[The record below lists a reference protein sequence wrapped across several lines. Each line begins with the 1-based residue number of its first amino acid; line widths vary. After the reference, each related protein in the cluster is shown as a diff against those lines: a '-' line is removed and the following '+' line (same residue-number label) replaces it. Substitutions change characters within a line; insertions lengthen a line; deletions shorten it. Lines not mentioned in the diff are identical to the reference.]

1 MHVRKQQDEHETY
14 VHLNVSTPRTFLERD
29 TCDEDKVE
37 AGVPPKKFEEGL
49 DHGREVLAAALTAS
63 V

>member
-1 MHVRKQQDEHETY
+1 M
-14 VHLNVSTPRTFLERD
+14 NVSTPRAFLERD
-29 TCDEDKVE
+29 ACNEDKVE
-37 AGVPPKKFEEGL
+37 ARVPPKKFEKGL

>member
-1 MHVRKQQDEHETY
+1 MD
-14 VHLNVSTPRTFLERD
+14 VSGLRAFLQRD
-29 TCDEDKVE
+29 ACDEDQVK
-37 AGVPPKKFEEGL
+37 AGVPPKKFEKGL